1 MDMYESLRDY
11 NRRQRREGLQRL
23 IAVVSTLGIVLGG
36 AVALGSCSK
45 KDKETIPE
53 DDIVTKTE
61 LSDIIVGN
69 VEPGSVK
76 TFDVGE
82 HIISV
87 RVSYNHFNSN
97 GYENN
102 NLLTGYAVNNI
113 PEGYEVFQIT
123 PYERYVGE
131 GSETGGYDI
140 WFRNTEPVEVH
151 VTYNEVFNQYGYYTF
166 GEVIEEEKVLEK

>member
-1 MDMYESLRDY
+1 MYESLADY
-11 NRRQRREGLQRL
+11 NRKQRRIFIRG
-23 IAVVSTLGIVLGG
+23 VVIPLTTVLTFIVGG
-36 AVALGSCSK
+36 WALVSCSYSK
-45 KDKETIPE
+45 KQAEIEADSNTTNE
-53 DDIVTKTE
+53 E
-61 LSDIIVGN
+61 LQKQIIGN
-69 VEPGSVK
+69 VEPDSVK
-76 TFDVGE
+76 TLDVGE

-97 GYENN
+97 GQENN
-102 NLLTGYAVNNI
+102 NLLAGYAVNNI